1 MNKLLIRDSLSAGP
15 YSKITIFGPGTHS
28 HVIENLKQGRRFDI
42 KVIEFHFISGQDPFH
57 FDVDPDPGS
66 ALKINGS
73 KSRSNPGFLRYT
85 DFFTERIHSRTRI
98 YLGPGSFP
106 NLDSQKSKKD
116 PNCSEKPI
124 ALILTQEN

>member
-1 MNKLLIRDSLSAGP
+1 MNFLLRDSLSAGP

-42 KVIEFHFISGQDPFH
+42 KVIEFLFITGQDPFL

-73 KSRSNPGFLRYT
+73 QSRSNQGFLRCT
-85 DFFTERIHSRTRI
+85 VFFTKRIHSRLRI
-98 YLGPGSFP
+98 YPGPGSFP
-106 NLDSQKSKKD
+106 NLDSHKNKI
-116 PNCSEKPI
+116 NCSEKPI
-124 ALILTQEN
+124 SLILTQEI